1 MFHIAPPNIAPYRA
15 HAQQHFPSLLT
26 PRPSNSHKGT
36 FGTVGIIGGGD
47 GMTGAALLAGIAAL
61 QTGCGK
67 VFVGLNQATLP
78 SAAYAYHPE
87 LMLDTS
93 THIVQRNNIS
103 TWV

>member
-67 VFVGLNQATLP
+67 VSLGLTKPRCLAPPIPITPN
-78 SAAYAYHPE
+78 
-87 LMLDTS
+87 
-93 THIVQRNNIS
+93 
-103 TWV
+103 